1 MTGWIILGVIL
12 LLLAA
17 IALLKVGVWLE
28 YSAEGFVLKA
38 KIGPFALR
46 ILPRPPKKEGKKK
59 PAKPKKPPKPPKEPE
74 TPKPKRGGGPTLVLR
89 LIPILA
95 EAAGRFRRKL
105 VIDRLWLSFTAG
117 GSADPA
123 AAAILYGRISA
134 AMGTLVSLLENSF
147 QLRDR
152 RFHSGVDFIAE
163 KAALYL
169 HAVLTIRVGQVVALA
184 LRCGWKCLRVYL
196 AWRKE
201 YPKPKV
207 PKSPNAKAPKPE
219 PVEPVRQGTE
229 R

>member
-17 IALLKVGVWLE
+17 IAMMKVGVWLE
-28 YSAEGFVLKA
+28 YSADGFELKA
-38 KIGPFALR
+38 KAGPFAIR

-59 PAKPKKPPKPPKEPE
+59 ASRPKKPPKPPGEPE
-74 TPKPKRGGGPTLVLR
+74 TPKPRQGGLPTLALR

-117 GSADPA
+117 GAADPA
-123 AAAILYGRISA
+123 AAALLYGRVSA
-134 AMGTLVSLLENSF
+134 AMGMLVPLLENSF
-147 QLRDR
+147 QLKDR
-152 RFHSGVDFIAE
+152 RFHSGVDFTAGT
-163 KAALYL
+163 AALYL
-169 HAVLTIRVGQVVALA
+169 HAVLTIRVGQAVVLA
-184 LRCGWKCLRVYL
+184 VRCGWKCLRVYL

-201 YPKPKV
+201 YPKSKP
-207 PKSPNAKAPKPE
+207 PQPE
-219 PVEPVRQGTE
+219 PVEPVSQGTE